1 LKTSQAL
8 RTYNCQRPQILKPS
22 LIMSRTLYPRAAKT
36 KALEKISAIIEDID
50 DEITIINSESLAS
63 PVTPV
68 TTETPKDPVTSDT
81 SIIYNNAHDIIKDE
95 IYDNIRCSES
105 IKIHEV
111 NIMKDYLNM
120 SSEAS
125 GKTLKYS
132 PDMFKFI
139 ISHPYLLHYAK
150 FNKVVK
156 DKVDELY
163 KEVDDSKKVS
173 EQYKEEYKGICMTV
187 KAITQLYSILSNKD
201 IYNKNTIAI
210 GNDLVEFTNN
220 LVNKYINSSV

>member
-1 LKTSQAL
+1 MKYIKLFESTDDKL
-8 RTYNCQRPQILKPS
+8 RILN
-22 LIMSRTLYPRAAKT
+22 IEDY
-36 KALEKISAIIEDID
+36 IIEVLDKYKSNILD
-50 DEITIINSESLAS
+50 YIIGEYLA
-63 PVTPV
+63 
-68 TTETPKDPVTSDT
+68 DPNHFDLYSTQH
-81 SIIYNNAHDIIKDE
+81 IIKNGEYKLKDE
-95 IYDNIRCSES
+95 IYENIRCSES

-150 FNKVVK
+150 FNKVVR

-163 KEVDDSKKVS
+163 KEVDGSKKVS

-187 KAITQLYSILSNKD
+187 KAITQLY
-201 IYNKNTIAI
+201 
-210 GNDLVEFTNN
+210 
-220 LVNKYINSSV
+220 